1 MWKEV
6 LKWAHGLGVGA
17 LVALLNYV
25 QGAQGA
31 SWWQVVVLAV
41 LVRAM
46 GWIVAKL
53 PAKA

>member
-1 MWKEV
+1 MKEV

-17 LVALLNYV
+17 LLALLHYV
-25 QGAQGA
+25 QGVQGGN
-31 SWWQVVVLAV
+31 WWQVVVAAV